1 MVFVEESNVERREEI
16 EMNMGTR
23 GAHMHAHTS
32 PRPGVCTRR
41 DERCISSTYTLKGH
55 TLT

>member
-16 EMNMGTR
+16 EMSMGTR
-23 GAHMHAHTS
+23 GAQMHAHTS

-41 DERCISSTYTLKGH
+41 DERCISSTHTLNGH